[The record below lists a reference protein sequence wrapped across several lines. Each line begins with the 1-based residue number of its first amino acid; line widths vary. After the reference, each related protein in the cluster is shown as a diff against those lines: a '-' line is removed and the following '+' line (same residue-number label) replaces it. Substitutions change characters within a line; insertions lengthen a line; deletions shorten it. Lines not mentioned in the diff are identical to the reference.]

1 MTRSHLFRKS
11 HLLALGAVLVLV
23 TATCVSSLEVHASN
37 GTTTSNVEKDV
48 TYAIV
53 GDATLKMDIYYP
65 ESVSGLTPAVVF
77 VHGGAFVSGNRSYN
91 SRDLVERGYLV
102 ASIDYRLAPRYRWPA
117 QIEDTKCAIRYLR
130 ANANKYRIDPNRIGA
145 LGPSAGGHLVA
156 LLGITNS
163 SAGFDNSGSYFDQSS
178 RVQAVVD
185 MFGTTDLVAMGANR
199 SDMTKYFDAW
209 FGTPNPSVETL
220 RKASPITYVSADS
233 APFLILHGEL
243 DDEVPPSQSQA
254 LYERLKAAGVT
265 ATLVMVKNAKH
276 GFVPAAG
283 PISPSRQEI
292 SRMIAD
298 FFDKHVKGLPA
309 STTTGTATRSSQLT
323 TITTA
328 STTLATS
335 MIPNVATNLLETYGV
350 YIGIAIAA
358 AALAPLLVRRNRKSK
373 SQSN

>member
-1 MTRSHLFRKS
+1 VSWRIESVN
-11 HLLALGAVLVLV
+11 A
-23 TATCVSSLEVHASN
+23 ATFTSIP
-37 GTTTSNVEKDV
+37 TTTLATVATGKVEKDV

-53 GDATLKMDIYYP
+53 EDAVLKMDIYYP
-65 ESVSGLTPAVVF
+65 EIVLGPAPAVVF

-91 SRDLVERGYLV
+91 PRDFVERGYLV

-130 ANANKYRIDPNRIGA
+130 ANANKYGLDPNRIGA

-156 LLGITNS
+156 MLGITNS
-163 SAGFDNSGSYFDQSS
+163 SAGFDNSGGYFDQSS
-178 RVQAVVD
+178 RVQAAVD
-185 MFGTTDLVAMGANR
+185 MFGTTDLVAMGASR
-199 SDMTKYFDAW
+199 PDMTQYFDTW

-220 RKASPITYVSADS
+220 RKASPITYVTADS

-298 FFDKHVKGLPA
+298 FFDKYVKGLPT

-323 TITTA
+323 TVTTA

-335 MIPNVATNLLETYGV
+335 MISNVAANLLETYGV

-358 AALAPLLVRRNRKSK
+358 AALAPLLIRRNRKSK